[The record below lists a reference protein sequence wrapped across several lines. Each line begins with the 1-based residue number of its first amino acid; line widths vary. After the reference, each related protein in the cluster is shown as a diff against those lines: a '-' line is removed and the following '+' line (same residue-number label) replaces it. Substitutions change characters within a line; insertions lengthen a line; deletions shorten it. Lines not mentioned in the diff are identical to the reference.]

1 MLNLQRAL
9 AIAPPTRF
17 FAAAAAI
24 LLVWEVSARSARAQA
39 TERTAQPAHAEVAAW
54 IEKLA
59 APKYQDRIEATRR
72 LCQMGPVAREALRAA
87 CKSESFELSTRA
99 QQLVAVLDRQFFA
112 GVRVTL
118 TASKPSV
125 AWDEPLSVVI
135 ELENTS
141 AYEARVPLE
150 LGAAPAADST
160 TVTDLQQA
168 TAMVDAGDFLEVADG
183 AGQPVALRLDDINE
197 EPAINAMISARASAG
212 PVQLLKPGEK
222 ASFVL
227 AQFNRGWA
235 RFPLL
240 TAGEATIRF
249 SYVPEWP
256 EDETFGEF
264 NRQRIGEV
272 SSAPIRV
279 RVTRGAPETLSRSG
293 RMAEIKVEASGD
305 EYIAKIL
312 CLYDKPIQLNVQYG
326 ATLPFAQFHWMLSAG
341 EEDRTIPGA
350 EQSRSRLTD
359 FAASGFSLLQ
369 PGESLELGRVK
380 AARVR
385 EVCAAPPNPST
396 QPWRLTA
403 SYINLCS
410 RAWQLDQQRRSAEEW
425 KTMPP
430 QLQSP
435 LPSRIFAGQLR
446 TEAITLEPKP

>member
-1 MLNLQRAL
+1 MSNFQTL
-9 AIAPPTRF
+9 AAT
-17 FAAAAAI
+17 AI
-24 LLVWEVSARSARAQA
+24 LARFVTTAALLLVCATSPRPACAQA
-39 TERTAQPAHAEVAAW
+39 PQPAAPRATPEVAAW

-72 LCQMGPVAREALRAA
+72 LCQLGPVAREALRAA

-99 QQLVAVLDRQFFA
+99 QQLVAVLDRQFFS

-118 TASKPSV
+118 RASRDSV
-125 AWDEPLSVVI
+125 AWDEPFNVVI

-150 LGAAPAADST
+150 LGAAPAADAT
-160 TVTDLQQA
+160 TVSDLQQA
-168 TAMVDAGDFLEVADG
+168 TVMVDAGDFLEVKDG

-212 PVQLLKPGEK
+212 PVQVLKPGEK

-249 SYVPEWP
+249 GYVPEWP
-256 EDETFGEF
+256 EDETFGDF
-264 NRQRIGEV
+264 NRQRVGEV
-272 SSAPIRV
+272 SSAPIQV

-293 RMAEIKVEASGD
+293 RMAEIKVNPSGD
-305 EYIAKIL
+305 EYIASIL

-326 ATLPFAQFHWMLSAG
+326 ATLPFAQFHWMLTSG
-341 EEDRTIPGA
+341 EEDRMIPGA
-350 EQSRSRLTD
+350 EQTRSRLTD
-359 FAASGFSLLQ
+359 FAASGFSTLQ

-396 QPWRLTA
+396 QPCRLTA

-410 RAWQLDQQRRSAEEW
+410 RAWQFDQERRSAEEW

-430 QLQSP
+430 QVRTP
-435 LPSRIFAGQLR
+435 LPPRIFAGQLR
-446 TEAITLEPKP
+446 TEAVVIEPKP